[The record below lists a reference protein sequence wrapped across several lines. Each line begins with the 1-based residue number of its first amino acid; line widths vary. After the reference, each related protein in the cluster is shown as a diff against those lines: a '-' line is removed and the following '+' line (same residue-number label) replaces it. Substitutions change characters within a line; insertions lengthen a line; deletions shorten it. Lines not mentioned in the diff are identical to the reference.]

1 MVVPTQNLRLDILWP
16 FYVRTAQ
23 LDKGWTIARRL
34 PQRGTTSFAA
44 NKRKLKPERGHH
56 EKRARYQPRLIQLFM
71 SSDPAE
77 KAPLFWHIEC
87 KNRRK
92 CRYFS
97 NETLLLLFFIWD
109 SLNGIQHLER
119 SWKLHDFWIF
129 ESTVFSIQYSVFS
142 IQCRYDVSNIHWIS
156 CDAK

>member
-77 KAPLFWHIEC
+77 KAPLFDILNAKREESADTFQM
-87 KNRRK
+87 KP
-92 CRYFS
+92 FS
-97 NETLLLLFFIWD
+97 SF
-109 SLNGIQHLER
+109 SLSGI
-119 SWKLHDFWIF
+119 
-129 ESTVFSIQYSVFS
+129 V
-142 IQCRYDVSNIHWIS
+142 
-156 CDAK
+156 